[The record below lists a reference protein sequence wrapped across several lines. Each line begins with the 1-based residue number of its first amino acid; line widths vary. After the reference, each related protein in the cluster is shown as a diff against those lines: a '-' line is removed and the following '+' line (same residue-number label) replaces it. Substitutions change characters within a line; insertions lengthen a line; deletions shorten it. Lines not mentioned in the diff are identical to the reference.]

1 MLLMG
6 RGLAGSQA
14 HNTWDPCS
22 YYKRELEM
30 CAITP
35 PAYVSV
41 PSRSQIKTSKEGE
54 NNTARR
60 RDLHKDKMSMLCLHV
75 ELVSVNLAG
84 GQYVE

>member
-1 MLLMG
+1 
-6 RGLAGSQA
+6 
-14 HNTWDPCS
+14 
-22 YYKRELEM
+22 M
-30 CAITP
+30 CAIT
-35 PAYVSV
+35 SSGT
-41 PSRSQIKTSKEGE
+41 SRSQIKTSKEEE